1 MLMSA
6 SSDFIALCQE
16 QVSLLTQGLGA
27 SSSVV
32 YLTQEL
38 VDHAS
43 GEGLLIPVLVYPEA
57 SRLNYSQDVG
67 RVKVNNLKFSN
78 LSNLSDPSDVLSLP
92 DQKLLAPGLD
102 SSPSSPQSTRAHTSE
117 HNNYLNLEDKY
128 LFGQYQIV
136 LPLVYE
142 GLMVGLLLTS
152 RHDRP
157 WNPVEEKE
165 VRRIATTLAIA
176 CILDQRQVWL
186 QHQLQQE
193 KALQKEQGDLLDSLL
208 HQFRNPLTAIRTFGK
223 LLLKRLRSND
233 TDREVAINIINQS
246 DRLQELLQ
254 KFDQVLD
261 SKSRDTTAIPILGS
275 ALTVEASPDKTAP
288 LLLPG
293 TGEEPT
299 SCYLKDILVPILASA
314 QVLAQEK
321 TIQLLI
327 DIPNHLPPVKANT
340 KALREVFSN
349 IIDNAL
355 KYTPAG
361 GKISIQSLQKNT
373 EIQGIAISDTGPGI
387 PKEDLERLG
396 ERHYRGVQANS
407 SIPGTGLGMAIA
419 KQLIAQMQGEIEVF
433 SPAVEFDR
441 ASFSLPGTSFIVWLP
456 QLPYPLNQH
465 PLQRS

>member
-38 VDHAS
+38 VDHPS

-57 SRLNYSQDVG
+57 SRLDYSG
-67 RVKVNNLKFSN
+67 GLG
-78 LSNLSDPSDVLSLP
+78 NLSDSGYVLSLP
-92 DQKLLAPGLD
+92 DQQQKLLAPKLG
-102 SSPSSPQSTRAHTSE
+102 SIPSSAQFTDAHTTS
-117 HNNYLNLEDKY
+117 LDLEDKY

-136 LPLVYE
+136 LPLIYE
-142 GLMVGLLLTS
+142 GLMVGLLLTA
-152 RHDRP
+152 REDRP

-186 QHQLQQE
+186 QNQLKQE
-193 KALQKEQGDLLDSLL
+193 QALQREQRDLLDNLL

-223 LLLKRLRSND
+223 LLLKRLIPND
-233 TDREVAINIINQS
+233 TNREVATNIITQS

-261 SKSRDTTAIPILGS
+261 SKDRDTTAIPILGS
-275 ALTVEASPDKTAP
+275 ALTVEASPHKTAP

-299 SCYLKDILVPILASA
+299 SCHLKDILLPLLASA

-327 DIPNHLPPVKANT
+327 DIPNHLPPVKANIKT
-340 KALREVFSN
+340 LTEVFSN
-349 IIDNAL
+349 IIDNAI
-355 KYTPAG
+355 KYTPVG

-373 EIQGIAISDTGPGI
+373 DFQGIAISDTGPGI
-387 PKEDLERLG
+387 PKEDLDRLG
-396 ERHYRGVQANS
+396 ERNYRGVQANTD
-407 SIPGTGLGMAIA
+407 IPGTGLGMAIA
-419 KQLIAQMQGEIEVF
+419 KQLIGQMQGEIEVF
-433 SPAVEFDR
+433 SPAVEFDS
-441 ASFSLPGTSFIVWLP
+441 ASSSLPGTSFIVWLP
-456 QLPYPLNQH
+456 QLPHLLNQH
-465 PLQRS
+465 PL

>member
-16 QVSLLTQGLGA
+16 QVSLLTQGLGS

-38 VDHAS
+38 ADHPN
-43 GEGLLIPVLVYPEA
+43 GEGLLIPVLVYPEG
-57 SRLNYSQDVG
+57 SRLDYSGD
-67 RVKVNNLKFSN
+67 LA
-78 LSNLSDPSDVLSLP
+78 NLSDSGYVLP
-92 DQKLLAPGLD
+92 DQEQKLLAPKLG
-102 SSPSSPQSTRAHTSE
+102 SIPSSPHFADDHTTS
-117 HNNYLNLEDKY
+117 LNLEDKY
-128 LFGQYQIV
+128 PFGQYQIV

-142 GLMVGLLLTS
+142 GLMLGLLLTA
-152 RHDRP
+152 REDRP

-165 VRRIATTLAIA
+165 IHRIATTLAIA

-193 KALQKEQGDLLDSLL
+193 KALQKEQGDLLDNLL

-233 TDREVAINIINQS
+233 TNREVAINIINQS
-246 DRLQELLQ
+246 DRLQDLLQ

-261 SKSRDTTAIPILGS
+261 LKSRDTKAMPILGS
-275 ALTVEASPDKTAP
+275 ALTVEASPQKTTP

-299 SCYLKDILVPILASA
+299 SCYLKNILVPILASA

-321 TIQLLI
+321 TVQLLV

-340 KALREVFSN
+340 KALTEVFSN
-349 IIDNAL
+349 IIDNAI
-355 KYTPAG
+355 KYTPVG

-373 EIQGIAISDTGPGI
+373 DFQGIAISDTGPGI

-396 ERHYRGVQANS
+396 ERHYRGVQANTD
-407 SIPGTGLGMAIA
+407 IPGTGLGMAIA

-441 ASFSLPGTSFIVWLP
+441 ASSSLPGTSFIVWLP
-456 QLPYPLNQH
+456 QLPHPLNQH
-465 PLQRS
+465 PLQGSEF

>member
-38 VDHAS
+38 VDHPNE
-43 GEGLLIPVLVYPEA
+43 EGLLIPVLVYPEG
-57 SRLNYSQDVG
+57 SRLNYSGD
-67 RVKVNNLKFSN
+67 LA
-78 LSNLSDPSDVLSLP
+78 NLSDSGYVLP
-92 DQKLLAPGLD
+92 DQEQKLLAPKLG
-102 SSPSSPQSTRAHTSE
+102 SIPSSPHLPDDHTTS
-117 HNNYLNLEDKY
+117 LNLEDKY
-128 LFGQYQIV
+128 PFGQYQIV

-142 GLMVGLLLTS
+142 GLMVGLLLTA
-152 RHDRP
+152 REDRP
-157 WNPVEEKE
+157 WTPVEEKE
-165 VRRIATTLAIA
+165 IHCIATTLAIA

-193 KALQKEQGDLLDSLL
+193 KALQKEQGDLLDNLL

-233 TDREVAINIINQS
+233 TNREVAINIINQS

-275 ALTVEASPDKTAP
+275 ALTVEASRQKTAP

-299 SCYLKDILVPILASA
+299 SCYLKNILVPILASA
-314 QVLAQEK
+314 QVLTQEK
-321 TIQLLI
+321 TIQLLV
-327 DIPNHLPPVKANT
+327 DIPNHLPPVKANI
-340 KALREVFSN
+340 KALTEVFSN
-349 IIDNAL
+349 IIDNAI
-355 KYTPAG
+355 KYTPVG

-373 EIQGIAISDTGPGI
+373 DFQGIAISDTGPGI

-396 ERHYRGVQANS
+396 ERHYRGVQANTD
-407 SIPGTGLGMAIA
+407 IPGTGLGMAIA
-419 KQLIAQMQGEIEVF
+419 KQLIAQMEGEIEVF

-441 ASFSLPGTSFIVWLP
+441 ASSSLPGTSFIVWLP
-456 QLPYPLNQH
+456 QLPHPLNQH
-465 PLQRS
+465 PLQGS

>member
-38 VDHAS
+38 ADHPN
-43 GEGLLIPVLVYPEA
+43 GEGLLIPVLVYPEG
-57 SRLNYSQDVG
+57 SRLDYSGD
-67 RVKVNNLKFSN
+67 LA
-78 LSNLSDPSDVLSLP
+78 NLSDSGYVLP
-92 DQKLLAPGLD
+92 DQEQKLLAPKLG
-102 SSPSSPQSTRAHTSE
+102 SIPSSPHFADDHTTS
-117 HNNYLNLEDKY
+117 LNLEDKY
-128 LFGQYQIV
+128 PFGQYQIV

-142 GLMVGLLLTS
+142 GLMLGLLLTA
-152 RHDRP
+152 REDRP

-165 VRRIATTLAIA
+165 IHRIATTLAIA

-193 KALQKEQGDLLDSLL
+193 KALQKEQGDLLDNLL

-233 TDREVAINIINQS
+233 TNREVAINIINQS
-246 DRLQELLQ
+246 DRLQDLLQ

-261 SKSRDTTAIPILGS
+261 LKSRDTKAMPILGS
-275 ALTVEASPDKTAP
+275 ALTVEASPQKTTP

-299 SCYLKDILVPILASA
+299 SCYLKNILVPILASA

-321 TIQLLI
+321 TVQLLV

-340 KALREVFSN
+340 KALTEVFSN
-349 IIDNAL
+349 IIDNAI
-355 KYTPAG
+355 KYTPVG

-373 EIQGIAISDTGPGI
+373 DFQGIAISDTGPGI

-396 ERHYRGVQANS
+396 ERHYRGVQANTD
-407 SIPGTGLGMAIA
+407 IPGTGLGMAIA

-441 ASFSLPGTSFIVWLP
+441 ASSSLPGTSFIVWLP
-456 QLPYPLNQH
+456 QLPHPLNQH
-465 PLQRS
+465 PLQGSEF

>member
-38 VDHAS
+38 VDHPS

-67 RVKVNNLKFSN
+67 RIKVNNLKFGN
-78 LSNLSDPSDVLSLP
+78 LENLSDSSYVLSLP
-92 DQKLLAPGLD
+92 DQKLLAPRLD
-102 SSPSSPQSTRAHTSE
+102 YIPSSPQSTGAYTSDY
-117 HNNYLNLEDKY
+117 NKSLNLEDKY

-136 LPLVYE
+136 LPLVHE
-142 GLMVGLLLTS
+142 GLMVGLLLTA
-152 RHDRP
+152 REDRQ
-157 WNPVEEKE
+157 WKQVEEEE

-193 KALQKEQGDLLDSLL
+193 KALQKEQGDLLDNLL

-233 TDREVAINIINQS
+233 TNREVAINIINQS

-254 KFDQVLD
+254 NFDQVLD
-261 SKSRDTTAIPILGS
+261 SKNRDTTAIPTLGL
-275 ALTVEASPDKTAP
+275 ALTVEASPQKTAP

-299 SCYLKDILVPILASA
+299 SCHLKDILLPLLASA

-327 DIPNHLPPVKANT
+327 DIPNHLPPVKANI
-340 KALREVFSN
+340 KALTEVFSN
-349 IIDNAL
+349 IIDNAI
-355 KYTPAG
+355 KYTPVG

-373 EIQGIAISDTGPGI
+373 DFQGIAISDTGPGI
-387 PKEDLERLG
+387 PKEDLDRLG
-396 ERHYRGVQANS
+396 ERNYRGVQANTD
-407 SIPGTGLGMAIA
+407 IPGTGLGMAIA
-419 KQLIAQMQGEIEVF
+419 KQLIGQMQGEIEVF
-433 SPAVEFDR
+433 SPAVEFDS
-441 ASFSLPGTSFIVWLP
+441 ASSSLPGTSFIVWLP
-456 QLPYPLNQH
+456 QLPHLLNQH
-465 PLQRS
+465 PL

>member
-38 VDHAS
+38 VDHPN
-43 GEGLLIPVLVYPEA
+43 GEGLLIPVLVYPEG
-57 SRLNYSQDVG
+57 SRLDYSGD
-67 RVKVNNLKFSN
+67 LA
-78 LSNLSDPSDVLSLP
+78 NLSDLGYVLP
-92 DQKLLAPGLD
+92 DQEQKLLAPKLGSL
-102 SSPSSPQSTRAHTSE
+102 SSSPQFADDHTT
-117 HNNYLNLEDKY
+117 YLNLEDKY
-128 LFGQYQIV
+128 PFGQYQIV

-142 GLMVGLLLTS
+142 GLMVGLLLTA
-152 RHDRP
+152 REDRP

-165 VRRIATTLAIA
+165 IRRIATTLAIA

-193 KALQKEQGDLLDSLL
+193 KALQKEQGDLLDNLL

-233 TDREVAINIINQS
+233 TNREVAINIINQS

-261 SKSRDTTAIPILGS
+261 SKDRDTKAIPILGS
-275 ALTVEASPDKTAP
+275 VLTVEASPQKTAP

-293 TGEEPT
+293 MGEEPT
-299 SCYLKDILVPILASA
+299 SCHIKDILLPLLASA

-321 TIQLLI
+321 SINLLV
-327 DIPNHLPPVKANT
+327 DIPNHLPPVKANI
-340 KALREVFSN
+340 KALTEVFSN

-361 GKISIQSLQKNT
+361 GKISIHSLQKNT
-373 EIQGIAISDTGPGI
+373 DFQGIAISDTGPGI
-387 PKEDLERLG
+387 PKEDLDHLG
-396 ERHYRGVQANS
+396 ERHYRGVQANTD
-407 SIPGTGLGMAIA
+407 IPGTGLGMAIA

-433 SPAVEFDR
+433 SPAVE
-441 ASFSLPGTSFIVWLP
+441 SHSPCSSLPGTSFIVWLP
-456 QLPYPLNQH
+456 QLPDHLNQH
-465 PLQRS
+465 PS